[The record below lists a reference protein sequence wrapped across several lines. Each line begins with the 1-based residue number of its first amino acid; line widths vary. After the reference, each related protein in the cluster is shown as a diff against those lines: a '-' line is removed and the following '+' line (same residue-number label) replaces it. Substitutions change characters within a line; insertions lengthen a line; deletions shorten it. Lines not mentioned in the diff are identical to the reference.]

1 MSVDQHSFIIPED
14 QSISALVSSLQKTFS
29 VRVQDETVYHR
40 VFYDTFDWRLSKN
53 GSILE
58 VDDDGLSPRI
68 YWQQDKDA
76 KLKIQLGLRK
86 APRLA
91 ADLVTGEFRQQLQS
105 VISVRELLPR
115 IKIRIKR
122 QALAVLDEN
131 DKVVVRLYFDVY
143 WYRASKL
150 RAARVLTRR
159 LLIKAVKGYVD
170 DYQRVEAFFAEMHLH
185 MPQTMPIPI
194 ALQSAQDNVIKL
206 ALIASGI
213 SSGEYSTSLNLR
225 LDPFMHDD
233 QALKMIL
240 LRLLEIMQ
248 QNTSGT
254 IKGRDTEF
262 MHDYRVALR
271 KIRVV
276 LKQLKLHYPQAVSTK
291 YRRFF
296 SRLGKL
302 TNPVRDYDVFLM
314 QLENYQAD
322 FGKSDW
328 QQLQALRDYLLSSRA
343 EAQNKLIE
351 ELKSSWYRQAIKRWR
366 EHLKHSATGNDAADN
381 PGKPVYKLA
390 DELLREVNRQTLAQG
405 KTITRNSD
413 AETLH
418 SLRKSFKQLRY
429 LMEFF
434 SSLYPAV
441 ELRVLT
447 QSLTDIQDNLG
458 LFNDRH
464 FQVAMVQAFIQ
475 QSKDEEA
482 IKASEKLIQIL
493 EQQQDEAGK
502 NFKDSYKIYA
512 SSGRQKK
519 FNELFVDYHQGKM
532 KL

>member
-68 YWQQDKDA
+68 YWQQDKDG

-91 ADLVTGEFRQQLQS
+91 GDLPTGEFRQQLQS

-122 QALAVLDEN
+122 QSLAVLDEN

-143 WYRASKL
+143 WYRPTKL

-159 LLIKAVKGYVD
+159 LTVKALKGYAE
-170 DYQRVEAFFAEMHLH
+170 DYQRVDSFFVDMQL
-185 MPQTMPIPI
+185 PIP
-194 ALQSAQDNVIKL
+194 LRSAQDNVIKL
-206 ALIASGI
+206 AQLASGI
-213 SSGEYSTSLNLR
+213 NTSDYSTSLKLW
-225 LDPFMHDD
+225 LDPFMPDE
-233 QALKMIL
+233 QALKIIL
-240 LRLLEIMQ
+240 LQLLEILQ
-248 QNTSGT
+248 QNTAGS

-276 LKQLKLHYPQAVSTK
+276 LKQLNLHYPQAVSTE

-296 SRLGKL
+296 SKLGKL
-302 TNPVRDYDVFLM
+302 TNPVRDLDVFLM
-314 QLENYQAD
+314 QLENYQPD
-322 FGKSDW
+322 FETSDW
-328 QQLQALRDYLLSSRA
+328 QQLQPLRDYLLQSRA

-351 ELKSSWYRQAIKRWR
+351 ELKSSRYRQAIKQWR
-366 EHLKHSATGNDAADN
+366 EHLKHSATENDEANDH
-381 PGKPVYKLA
+381 GKPVYKLA
-390 DELLREVNRQTLAQG
+390 DELLREVNQQTLKQG
-405 KTITRNSD
+405 KTITRDSD

-418 SLRKSFKQLRY
+418 SLRKTFKQLRY

-475 QSKDEEA
+475 QCKNEEA
-482 IKASEKLIQIL
+482 IKASVQLIQIL
-493 EQQQDEAGK
+493 QQQQDEAGK

-512 SSGRQKK
+512 SSASQKK

>member
-29 VRVQDETVYHR
+29 VRVQEETVYHR
-40 VFYDTFDWRLSKN
+40 VFYDTFDWRLSKH

-58 VDDDGLSPRI
+58 VDDDGLTPRI

-76 KLKIQLGLRK
+76 ELKIQLGLRK

-91 ADLVTGEFRQQLQS
+91 GDLPTGEFRQQLQS

-115 IKIRIKR
+115 TRIRIKR
-122 QALAVLDEN
+122 QAFAVLDEN

-143 WYRASKL
+143 WYSPSKL

-159 LLIKAVKGYVD
+159 LLIKAVKGYVE
-170 DYQRVEAFFAEMHLH
+170 DYQRVEAFFVD
-185 MPQTMPIPI
+185 MPLPNP
-194 ALQSAQDNVIKL
+194 LRSAPDNVLKL
-206 ALIASGI
+206 AQIASGI
-213 SSGEYSTSLNLR
+213 NISDYSTSLNLR

-248 QNTSGT
+248 QNTSGS
-254 IKGRDTEF
+254 IKGRDAEF

-276 LKQLKLHYPQAVSTK
+276 LKQLNLHYPQAVSTE

-314 QLENYQAD
+314 QLESYQAD
-322 FGKSDW
+322 FETSDW
-328 QQLQALRDYLLSSRA
+328 QQLQPLRDYLLLSRA
-343 EAQNKLIE
+343 QAQNKLIE
-351 ELKSSWYRQAIKRWR
+351 ELKSSRYRQTIKQWR
-366 EHLKHSATGNDAADN
+366 EYLKHSAAENDATDN
-381 PGKPVYKLA
+381 PGKPVYRLA
-390 DELLREVNRQTLAQG
+390 DELLREVNQQTLKQG
-405 KTITRNSD
+405 KIITRNSD

-458 LFNDRH
+458 VFNDRH

-482 IKASEKLIQIL
+482 IKASLQLIHIL

-512 SSGRQKK
+512 SSASQKK
-519 FNELFVDYHQGKM
+519 FNVLFVDYHQGKM